1 MLLPVARLAQRM
13 PERPVQRYAARRFDL
28 LGISSDDRNPNRCDA
43 DPFNLSL
50 DQSDRLIAEPSGRGQ
65 QDQVDLI
72 RLEPLRHFPGGLL
85 DQGGDVRPVD
95 MAHEAV
101 MGFGQFAEQPFVAQL
116 S

>member
-1 MLLPVARLAQRM
+1 LLLSVARLTQRM
-13 PERPVQRYAARRFDL
+13 PERPVQRHAARRLDF
-28 LGISSDDRNPNRCDA
+28 LGISSDDRNPNSCDA

-50 DQSDRLIAEPSGRGQ
+50 NQSDRLIAEPSGRGQ

-72 RLEPLRHFPGGLL
+72 LLEPLRHFPGGLL
-85 DQGGDVRPVD
+85 DQGDDVRPID

-101 MGFGQFAEQPFVAQL
+101 MGFCQPAEQPFVDQL